1 MKRKKTQIIAYK
13 ETKPAFVRPLKLFAR
28 KKQDF
33 SKGKINKYKYIYI
46 YIFGIDLRANYI
58 YVMLY

>member
-13 ETKPAFVRPLKLFAR
+13 ETKPAFVRPLKLSAR

-58 YVMLY
+58 YVMFY

>member
-1 MKRKKTQIIAYK
+1 MKKKKTQVIASK
-13 ETKPAFVRPLKLFAR
+13 EIKPAFVRPLKLFAR

-46 YIFGIDLRANYI
+46 
-58 YVMLY
+58 